1 MFFLGIEKNIK
12 VEFCYSADLYATQT
26 CIFPLF
32 FNFLT
37 LKMKEKKRDGNK
49 RLPATG
55 YLLELFAKRDRLQI
69 SLLISNLN
77 KVISFYSL

>member
-37 LKMKEKKRDGNK
+37 LKMKEM
-49 RLPATG
+49 
-55 YLLELFAKRDRLQI
+55 
-69 SLLISNLN
+69 
-77 KVISFYSL
+77 VIKGFPQQVIYWNFLRKGIVSKFHF